1 MNTATRKYSLMVI
14 LAAYAVIGGL
24 YATRIPPWQA
34 PDEPAHYN
42 YVRQLAQTG
51 AYPVIEMGDYDQALL
66 SQKVAPPDARPSFP
80 LDAIQYEDHQPP
92 LFYTL
97 AAPVFVAFDG
107 SLVAL
112 RLFTLLIGALAV
124 TFTYLAVLEVFPSQ
138 PGIAAF
144 AAAWMALLPQHVHM
158 AASLNN
164 DALSEALIALTLWL
178 SARLVMVA
186 GRGAGAGEQGSE
198 GGGAVTRRAP
208 PASRRALVLL
218 GIVVGLSLL
227 TKAQAY
233 LCLPVALAAVFMATH
248 GRQPGRAVARD
259 LGIVLAVG
267 LVLGMP
273 WWLHSMQVYGGLDVL
288 GLQRHNQV
296 VVGQPTTGEWI
307 AQFGWGGLLARMAQ
321 TTFQS
326 FWGQF
331 GWMSV
336 PLDRRWYLAL
346 LTFTGA
352 SAALFIL
359 WWLRTQILRPPEA
372 QGASFTGTSAPQRRA
387 LTLFALLALGAVL
400 GFLWYNL
407 QFVQHQGR
415 YLYAGL
421 APIGLAF
428 SLGWHYAFSRWPRVQ
443 VWLWAALLA
452 GLAAFNLYLL
462 WRVILPAM
470 AA

>member
-144 AAAWMALLPQHVHM
+144 AAAWVALLPQHVHM

-267 LVLGMP
+267 LVLGTA
-273 WWLHSMQVYGGLDVL
+273 LVAAQHAGL
-288 GLQRHNQV
+288 
-296 VVGQPTTGEWI
+296 
-307 AQFGWGGLLARMAQ
+307 
-321 TTFQS
+321 
-326 FWGQF
+326 
-331 GWMSV
+331 
-336 PLDRRWYLAL
+336 
-346 LTFTGA
+346 
-352 SAALFIL
+352 
-359 WWLRTQILRPPEA
+359 
-372 QGASFTGTSAPQRRA
+372 RRA
-387 LTLFALLALGAVL
+387 
-400 GFLWYNL
+400 
-407 QFVQHQGR
+407 GR
-415 YLYAGL
+415 
-421 APIGLAF
+421 
-428 SLGWHYAFSRWPRVQ
+428 
-443 VWLWAALLA
+443 A
-452 GLAAFNLYLL
+452 GLAAPQPGGGGPADDRGMDRPVRVGRAPGAHGADDVSVLL
-462 WRVILPAM
+462 GPVRVDER
-470 AA
+470 AAGP